1 MAHPKD
7 WPNDNII
14 VVKISEKFTEIR
26 DGKMWVANTVK
37 YESFRYSW
45 DTEKEEINEYIWNKY
60 LSKISENYSVSTSR
74 TELHEDELKAINNS
88 KIWTVE

>member
-26 DGKMWVANTVK
+26 DGKKWVAKSIK

-45 DTEKEEINEYIWNKY
+45 DTEKEEINEYIWDKY

-74 TELHEDELKAINNS
+74 TELHLDELKSINEA